1 MHILRCFCP
10 RGQSKYYTVI
20 LFSRP
25 HNNNTAAIIMPLHY
39 CITSYIIVYYI
50 YINCRT
56 IDISTYYELKYKL
69 LQICLLALL
78 INIVVLDWVCKYNTH
93 THKPLPFLP
102 SYYIIDIKKIYRRL
116 FTSFPVRRIFPGI
129 GVVYFCIFVV
139 SCFHIRPIELHTK
152 QEQNRLV

>member
-1 MHILRCFCP
+1 MLSEGPSEEVPKRMHILRCFCP

-25 HNNNTAAIIMPLHY
+25 HNNKYCCHHAATLLY
-39 CITSYIIVYYI
+39 YKLYNRLLYI

-78 INIVVLDWVCKYNTH
+78 INIVVLD
-93 THKPLPFLP
+93 
-102 SYYIIDIKKIYRRL
+102 
-116 FTSFPVRRIFPGI
+116 
-129 GVVYFCIFVV
+129 
-139 SCFHIRPIELHTK
+139 
-152 QEQNRLV
+152 